1 MAGAREAQLADMTPV
16 SRKQAAAPILDQR
29 ARPSEIRSVFIE

>member
-16 SRKQAAAPILDQR
+16 SRKQAAVPILDQR
-29 ARPSEIRSVFIE
+29 TRRSEIHSVLIE